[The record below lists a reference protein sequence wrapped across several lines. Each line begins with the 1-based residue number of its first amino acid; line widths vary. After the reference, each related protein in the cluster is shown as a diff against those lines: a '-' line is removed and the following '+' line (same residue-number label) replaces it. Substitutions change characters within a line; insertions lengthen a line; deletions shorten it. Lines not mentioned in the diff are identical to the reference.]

1 MKSQSA
7 DGFWR
12 ILSGLE
18 ASQSEKIVED
28 LKFVEQAVIDCYEC
42 GVEAPTL
49 PNMEKRNEDIKIAAL
64 FLKRCLNDLRA
75 LWNLLV
81 IGYSTQ
87 AGTIAAALFEN
98 ALIINCVLSNSKRA
112 TELRRSPSGQIPWT
126 VADLCKFHIN
136 EIYSADNSSIDLE
149 YQTACLYAH
158 YVWLCM
164 LKHPNMQSV
173 LHDALVTNIPGE
185 GYCIM
190 ASPDARKEDI
200 PIKLTILLLS
210 INRLINA
217 IDSFSK
223 AYKID
228 KTNEQVV
235 EWQKKLDSIVPVIN
249 KTIDQY
255 ESQSLPV
262 NIEGTRFLNK
272 ARQKFKDQM
281 PQ

>member
-1 MKSQSA
+1 MDGKSA

-12 ILSGLE
+12 ILTRLE
-18 ASQSEKIVED
+18 ASQSEKIVTD
-28 LKFVEQAVIDCYEC
+28 LKFVEQSVIDCYEC
-42 GVEAPTL
+42 GIEVPTL
-49 PNMEKRNEDIKIAAL
+49 PNMGKRTDDIKIAAL

-81 IGYSTQ
+81 MGYSTQ

-112 TELRRSPSGQIPWT
+112 AELRRSQSGHIPWT
-126 VADLCKFHIN
+126 VADICKYHIL
-136 EIYSADNSSIDLE
+136 EINSADNSSKDIE

-173 LHDALVTNIPGE
+173 LHDALVTNTPGE

-200 PIKLTILLLS
+200 PIKLTILLIS
-210 INRLINA
+210 INRLTNA

-223 AYKID
+223 ACKID
-228 KTNEQVV
+228 RTNEQVV
-235 EWQKKLDSIVPVIN
+235 KWQKKFDSIVPLISN
-249 KTIDQY
+249 IIDQY
-255 ESQSLPV
+255 ESQSLPI

-272 ARQKFKDQM
+272 ARQKFKNQM